1 MRGQNGRDGA
11 QPRRTAADVVAEAL
25 GRALHAADDRAE
37 EACDAGAS
45 LLCADPDLWP
55 AVDAELLRRAEE
67 LVRQAWERGWQPADV
82 MRMVRR
88 TWDDD
93 RPARLAAALIAAES
107 RRYAGDDL
115 PPRWAAQLS
124 ELPEPRRENGTPWFD
139 AAARQ
144 ESLDR
149 FTLLSGVLALLGL
162 LLRLPRTEPVGPVP
176 GARAGR
182 PSTLRPAAVP
192 RGDEP
197 KLLGRI
203 RALLAKAE
211 ATGFPEEAEAF
222 TAKAQQLMARH
233 SIDEAMLAAGADAA
247 GDVPSACRIGVD
259 RPYESSRALLLDAV
273 AAANRCQAVWSGDLG
288 FSTVVGFEADLRAV
302 ELLYTSLLVQ
312 ATAAMGRAEAGQR
325 RSGRRRTK
333 TFRQSFLVAYA
344 GRIRERLAEAAEQ
357 AADEGAAELGGRL
370 LPVLA
375 AREAA
380 VTGETERRFPARTRH
395 AIRGA
400 GVRDAEGWSHG
411 MAAADRA
418 RLPGGRESSD

>member
-1 MRGQNGRDGA
+1 MREQDARDGGP
-11 QPRRTAADVVAEAL
+11 PRRTAADVVAEAL
-25 GRALHAADDRAE
+25 GPALHAADDRAE

-55 AVDAELLRRAEE
+55 ALRTELLRRADE

-88 TWDDD
+88 EWDDE
-93 RPARLAAALIAAES
+93 RPARLAAGLITAEC
-107 RRYAGDDL
+107 RRYTEADL

-124 ELPEPRRENGTPWFD
+124 ELPEPLRGNGGTWFD
-139 AAARQ
+139 AAAVR
-144 ESLDR
+144 ESRDR
-149 FTLLSGVLALLGL
+149 FTLLTGALALLRL

-176 GARAGR
+176 GAGAAQSWS
-182 PSTLRPAAVP
+182 PHAPAAS

-222 TAKAQQLMARH
+222 TTKAQQLMARH
-233 SIDEAMLAAGADAA
+233 SIDEAMLAAGPGAA

-288 FSTVVGFEADLRAV
+288 FSTVIGFEADLRAV

-312 ATAAMGRAEAGQR
+312 ATTAMSSAEAGQHR
-325 RSGRRRTK
+325 AGRKRTK

-344 GRIRERLAEAAEQ
+344 GRIRERLATAAEQ
-357 AADEGAAELGGRL
+357 AAGEGAAELGGRL

-380 VTGETERRFPARTRH
+380 VSGETERRFPSRTRH

-400 GVRDAEGWSHG
+400 GLRDAEGWSHG
-411 MAAADRA
+411 AAAADRA
-418 RLPGGRESSD
+418 RLLGGRAES

>member
-1 MRGQNGRDGA
+1 M
-11 QPRRTAADVVAEAL
+11 
-25 GRALHAADDRAE
+25 GRALHAPDGGIE

-45 LLCADPDLWP
+45 LLCADPGIRT
-55 AVDAELLRRAEE
+55 AVDAELLCRAEE
-67 LVRQAWERGWQPADV
+67 LVRRAWERGWQPADV
-82 MRMVRR
+82 VRTVRR
-88 TWDDD
+88 AREDA
-93 RPARLAAALIAAES
+93 RPARLAADLIAAES
-107 RRYAGDDL
+107 RRYADEDL
-115 PPRWAAQLS
+115 PPRWAAQLG
-124 ELPEPRRENGTPWFD
+124 ELPGPLRSDGGPWFD
-139 AAARQ
+139 AAARR

-149 FTLLSGVLALLGL
+149 FTLLSEVLALLGL
-162 LLRLPRTEPVGPVP
+162 LFRLPRTEPVGPVP
-176 GARAGR
+176 GTGAGR
-182 PSTLRPAAVP
+182 FPDPPAATSP

-222 TAKAQQLMARH
+222 TVKAQQLMARH
-233 SIDEAMLAAGADAA
+233 SIDEAMLAAGPNAPGDA
-247 GDVPSACRIGVD
+247 PSACRIGVD

-288 FSTVVGFEADLRAV
+288 FSTVVGYEADLRAV

-312 ATAAMGRAEAGQR
+312 ATTAMSRAETGRSRAGR
-325 RSGRRRTK
+325 KRTK

-344 GRIRERLAEAAEQ
+344 GRIRERLTEAAEQ
-357 AADEGAAELGGRL
+357 AAGESAAGLGGRL

-375 AREAA
+375 ARETA
-380 VTGETERRFPARTRH
+380 VAGETERRFPSRTRH

-411 MAAADRA
+411 TAAADRA
-418 RLPGGRESSD
+418 RLPGGPTGPEGSAQVSRRA